1 MADFI
6 IHFIGGVFATLAVLG
21 LGFGFLQGRKA
32 KRLDEQM
39 KKDREKVVQT
49 LMESAHELAKKEVD
63 SKPID
68 DLIAESNKRLSARM
82 ANKSSKE

>member
-1 MADFI
+1 MLKADFVQGI
-6 IHFIGGVFATLAVLG
+6 VAGFLLLLSAIGV
-21 LGFGFLQGRKA
+21 GFGFIQ
-32 KRLDEQM
+32 
-39 KKDREKVVQT
+39 KKKYDKERESKING
-49 LMESAHELAKKEVD
+49 LMESAHELAKKDVD